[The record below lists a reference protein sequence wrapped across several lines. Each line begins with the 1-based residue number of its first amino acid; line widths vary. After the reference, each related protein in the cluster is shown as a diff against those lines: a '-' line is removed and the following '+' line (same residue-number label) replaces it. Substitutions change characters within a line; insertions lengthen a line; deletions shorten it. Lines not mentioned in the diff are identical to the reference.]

1 MHRHFAVRTL
11 KAMLSFRN
19 GRLGFALIAAGAL
32 VDTAYHV
39 WWAGD
44 DRHAGVG
51 LLGHLIT
58 LAGMVVAI
66 AAVVV
71 TGLRTSA
78 RHPLKGEPDAGRSA
92 SAS

>member
-1 MHRHFAVRTL
+1 M
-11 KAMLSFRN
+11 
-19 GRLGFALIAAGAL
+19 GYALIAVGAL

-39 WWAGD
+39 WWAAD

-58 LAGMVVAI
+58 LAGMVITI
-66 AAVVV
+66 AAVVAM
-71 TGLRTSA
+71 GLRTA
-78 RHPLKGEPDAGRSA
+78 GRPPTLKGDSDAGRSA